1 MKSLPTEKPILFNGP
16 MVRAILDGRKTMTR
30 RVIKTKAFLEWV
42 AAGFSDEFTKNP
54 DNLWAESSP
63 YRPGMKLWV
72 RETWR
77 RAKGNLPDGIEYRAD
92 NLLVWFDGNE
102 PQKARE
108 DIQRF
113 PRDGKWRPS
122 IFMPRWASRITLEVT
137 GVRVERLQ
145 EISDDNALAE
155 GYPYYTS
162 IIEYETGD
170 AKAWFSGLW
179 DSLNGKTCPWA
190 SNPFVWVVEFKK
202 VPFTTA

>member
-72 RETWR
+72 RETWAIHQPGSLKPETLPTFEYETYTR
-77 RAKGNLPDGIEYRAD
+77 EGQAGLEKGYDLLYRATAKID
-92 NLLVWFDGNE
+92 PD
-102 PQKARE
+102 
-108 DIQRF
+108 F
-113 PRDGKWRPS
+113 PVRWRPS

-137 GVRVERLQ
+137 GVKVERLR
-145 EISDDNALAE
+145 EISNEDIRKE
-155 GYPYYTS
+155 GATVLGCVTHRLNF
-162 IIEYETGD
+162 EQ
-170 AKAWFSGLW
+170 LW
-179 DSLNGKTCPWA
+179 DSINSKTYPWS
-190 SNPFVWVVEFKK
+190 SNPFVWVIEFRRLI
-202 VPFTTA
+202 